1 MTVDC
6 LGGIGPVKSFIAPT
20 YWLKSEIDVKLA
32 VLLPVII
39 FPLYRPLVWEK
50 SYSTVSTNF
59 EIFYLFYA
67 TKKSC
72 SRRTN
77 LWRQG
82 KDIAGL
88 CEHRFIGEKEL
99 EEIHESSPEVLPWV
113 S

>member
-6 LGGIGPVKSFIAPT
+6 LGGIKPVKSFIAPT
-20 YWLKSEIDVKLA
+20 YWLKSEFDVKLA
-32 VLLPVII
+32 VLISINL

-50 SYSTVSTNF
+50 SYSTMSTNF
-59 EIFYLFYA
+59 ENSHLFHA
-67 TKKSC
+67 TKNSC

-77 LWRQG
+77 LWGQG

-88 CEHRFIGEKEL
+88 CKHRLIGKKEL
-99 EEIHESSPEVLPWV
+99 EEIHESSPEALPGV